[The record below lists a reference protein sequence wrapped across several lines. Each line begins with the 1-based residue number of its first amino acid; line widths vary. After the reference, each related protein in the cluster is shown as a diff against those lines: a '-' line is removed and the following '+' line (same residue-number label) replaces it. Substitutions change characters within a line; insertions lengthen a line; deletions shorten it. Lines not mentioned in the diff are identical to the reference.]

1 MAKTNNQIDPFYQ
14 FFQRIIK
21 NTPQVEQA
29 FSLFQRLLRAWEE
42 GHTFITL
49 SCQEIATTQTLLALL
64 ATQSVSPLILDGNRL
79 FLGKIYSLED
89 NTAKRLYHLMKQ
101 AMLPLSDKM
110 PTLLQT
116 YFPLDNEKE
125 QQMAAAMALLN
136 CVTVICGGPGTGK
149 TTTVAKILA
158 LLCQNQAQLP
168 RIALSAPTGKAAA
181 HLNQSIV
188 GTLKYIPNLATE
200 IYQHLSQLQGR
211 TLHRLLNIRPT
222 LKHAEY
228 NQQNPLPYDIVII
241 DEVSMI
247 ELNIMYQL
255 LNAIGEK
262 TRLILLGDKNQLPSV
277 GAGSV
282 LEQISL
288 PTELNNQKL
297 QAIKTLLPQCVVK
310 ENSDAHILS
319 SSIAHL
325 SISHRFHQNS
335 AIFHLSNAIIKKD
348 AQTAIQC
355 FTQFPG
361 ELSQKTNTKQLYKQY
376 YDSQK
381 EYWQAIA
388 HKDIKK
394 AFECFYQTMV
404 LCVLRYDAQ
413 YFNQQFLSFLRQ
425 QGKDTGLFNGR
436 AIMINKNNVALDIYN
451 GDIGIVFNHKIA
463 IQRNSGEIEFIEPTR
478 VGTFDD
484 AFAITVHKS
493 QGSEY
498 ENVFFIAPTHY
509 NENTCGN
516 IEKIFDCTLLYTA
529 VTRSKKRFSYIGDLK
544 YLPQAIHQ
552 QNQRRSLLK
561 ELIYRIS

>member
-1 MAKTNNQIDPFYQ
+1 MANTNNQIDPFYP

-21 NTPQVEQA
+21 NTPQAKQA
-29 FSLFQRLLRAWEE
+29 FALWQRLLRAWEE

-49 SCQEIATTQTLLALL
+49 SCQEIAETQTLLALL
-64 ATQSVSPLILDGNRL
+64 AEQSVSPFILDGKRL
-79 FLGKIYSLED
+79 FLGKIYSLEE
-89 NTAKRLYHLMKQ
+89 NTAQRLCHLMQQ
-101 AMLPLSDKM
+101 ATPPLSDKM
-110 PTLLQT
+110 PALLQA
-116 YFPLDNEKE
+116 YFPQDNEKE

-158 LLCQNQAQLP
+158 LLCQNQTTLP

-188 GTLKYIPNLATE
+188 GTLQYIPNLPSE
-200 IYQHLSQLQGR
+200 IYQHLSQLQGK

-222 LKHAEY
+222 LKQAEY
-228 NQQNPLPYDIVII
+228 HQQNSLPYDIVII

-277 GAGSV
+277 GAGAV
-282 LEQISL
+282 LAQISL
-288 PTELNNQKL
+288 PTELNHQKL

-319 SSIAHL
+319 SAIAHL

-348 AQTAIQC
+348 AQAAIQC
-355 FTQFPG
+355 FIQFPD
-361 ELSQKTNTKQLYKQY
+361 ELSQKTDRKQLYQQY

-381 EYWQAIA
+381 EYWQAIYQE
-388 HKDIKK
+388 DIKK
-394 AFECFYQTMV
+394 AFEHFYHAMV

-425 QGKDTGLFNGR
+425 QGKGVGLFNGR
-436 AIMINKNNVALDIYN
+436 TIMIKQNNVALDIYN

-463 IQRNSGEIEFIEPTR
+463 IQRNNGAIEFLEPTR
-478 VGTFDD
+478 VGEFDD

-552 QNQRRSLLK
+552 QNQRHSLLK